1 MGDTGSERSYKL
13 TYALCQH
20 LVRYLPLDEQNRAAE
35 RSAHLLW
42 LSVKDFQRHIDG
54 CDAPRLAVS
63 AYRHG
68 AVGSGL

>member
-1 MGDTGSERSYKL
+1 M
-13 TYALCQH
+13 
-20 LVRYLPLDEQNRAAE
+20 RYLPLDEQNRAAE